1 MPRLPCALVLVA
13 ALFPTFARAED
24 PAPGKQ
30 VEQALRE
37 EGKQEAR
44 CEYLLFLPEGYGE
57 AGKKWPLMLFL
68 HGRGESNGPLSLV
81 KKWGPPK
88 HVDSDP
94 KFPYILVSPQCPRS
108 ESWNQ
113 DRQQQILSDLLDEVI
128 KKYDVDTDRVYL
140 TGLSMGGYGSWTL
153 AARSPERFA
162 AVVPICGGGKTE
174 DAEKLK
180 NLPIWVFHGDHDPA
194 VPFERSKAM
203 VDAITAAGG
212 KQIRFTSL
220 EYIGHN
226 CWSAAYAT
234 PELYGW
240 LNRQTVSGNAKRSE
254 GK

>member
-1 MPRLPCALVLVA
+1 MPRLVFSTSLLAVL
-13 ALFPTFARAED
+13 LPNLLHAED
-24 PAPGKQ
+24 PAAGKQ

-37 EGKQEAR
+37 AGKEEPR
-44 CEYLLFLPEGYGE
+44 CEYLLFLPDGYGE
-57 AGKKWPLMLFL
+57 ADKKWPLMLFL

-88 HVDSDP
+88 AVDHNP

-113 DRQQQILSDLLDEVI
+113 DGQQQILSDLLDEIV
-128 KKYDVDTDRVYL
+128 KKYDVDADRIYL

-162 AVVPICGGGKTE
+162 AVAPICGGGKPE

-180 NLPIWVFHGDHDPA
+180 HLPIWAFHGDQDRA
-194 VPFERSKAM
+194 VPIERSQAM
-203 VDAITAAGG
+203 VDAIKAAGG
-212 KQIRFTSL
+212 DQIRFTTM
-220 EYIGHN
+220 EHIGHN
-226 CWSAAYAT
+226 CWSATYAT

-240 LNRQTVSGNAKRSE
+240 FNRHTASGNAKRA